1 MLDDVPEPTPPIERA
16 GRAQGQ
22 HRGPGADRST
32 SGSVN
37 SAHTWEVVERPPTD
51 QVRGMR
57 VDTLPPHT
65 AITLAAG
72 W

>member
-1 MLDDVPEPTPPIERA
+1 MRVVLKDNTEVPVQTFYI
-16 GRAQGQ
+16 GF
-22 HRGPGADRST
+22 
-32 SGSVN
+32 VN
-37 SAHTWEVVERPPTD
+37 QAHTWEVVERPPTD